1 MISIAVDPRPADA
14 ALREL
19 WLAAWGDRGP
29 ADFAAVL
36 ARSLGHLGAY
46 DGARL
51 VGFVNVAWDGGTHAS
66 VFDTAVHPEY
76 RHRGIGTRLVEGA
89 VGLARERGAGWLH
102 VDFEPHL
109 AEFYRACGFHPTAAG
124 LIKLQ

>member
-1 MISIAVDPRPADA
+1 MISIEVDPRPADA

-19 WLAAWGDRGP
+19 WHAAWGDRGP

-36 ARSLGHLGAY
+36 ARSLGHLGAR

-51 VGFVNVAWDGGTHAS
+51 VGFVNVAWDGGSHAS
-66 VFDTAVHPEY
+66 IFDAAVHPEY
-76 RHRGIGTRLVEGA
+76 RRRGIGTRLVKAA
-89 VGLARERGAGWLH
+89 VRLARGRGAGWLH

-109 AEFYRACGFHPTAAG
+109 SEFYRECGFRPTAAG